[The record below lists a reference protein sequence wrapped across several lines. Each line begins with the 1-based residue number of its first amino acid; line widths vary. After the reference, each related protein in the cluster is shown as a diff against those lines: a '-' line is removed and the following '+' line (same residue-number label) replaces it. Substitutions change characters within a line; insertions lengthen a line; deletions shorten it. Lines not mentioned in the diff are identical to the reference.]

1 MLQVPV
7 TGGSWLAD
15 YDIML
20 GNVDVDFGGLGAL
33 GERADLISPRVADL
47 VGNKIK
53 EVMEGDVKNFLV
65 KEMEKRIPNI
75 SSIIN

>member
-15 YDIML
+15 YDINL

-33 GERADLISPRVADL
+33 GELADLISPRVADL

-75 SSIIN
+75 KSIIS

>member
-1 MLQVPV
+1 M
-7 TGGSWLAD
+7 AD

-33 GERADLISPRVADL
+33 GELADLISPRVADL
-47 VGNKIK
+47 VGNKIR

>member
-1 MLQVPV
+1 M
-7 TGGSWLAD
+7 AD

-33 GERADLISPRVADL
+33 GELADLISPRVADL

>member
-33 GERADLISPRVADL
+33 GAELQ
-47 VGNKIK
+47 
-53 EVMEGDVKNFLV
+53 
-65 KEMEKRIPNI
+65 
-75 SSIIN
+75 